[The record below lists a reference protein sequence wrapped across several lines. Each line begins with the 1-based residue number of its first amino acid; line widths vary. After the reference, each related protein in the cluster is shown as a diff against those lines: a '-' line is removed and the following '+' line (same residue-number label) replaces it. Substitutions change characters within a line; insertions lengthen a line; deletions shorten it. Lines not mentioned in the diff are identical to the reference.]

1 MNEAIDFDELDC
13 ALYVDGAPDAATLS
27 GWVRETLALQRG
39 EHWLLG
45 DGMALDA
52 EDNEDAREGDR
63 DDPQDGFLFYD
74 HVVEVYF
81 APKVGHQRRVETVAT
96 LMRAFWAKGLLATAA
111 AGYEDELPRPPEA

>member
-1 MNEAIDFDELDC
+1 MSEAVDFDDLDC
-13 ALYVDGAPDAATLS
+13 ALYVDGAPDAATLAA
-27 GWVRETLALQRG
+27 WVLETLALQRG

-52 EDNEDAREGDR
+52 EDNDDARAGDR

-81 APKVGHQRRVETVAT
+81 APSVGHDRRVQTVAT
-96 LMRAFWAKGLLATAA
+96 LMREFWSRGLRVTAA
-111 AGYEDELPRPPEA
+111 TGYEDELPRPADA